1 MGMPLRTP
9 IAMSRSPK
17 PESTSGRIRAAR
29 VAAALAVARY
39 HQGLPAN
46 AANGISHH
54 GADDHYSSDSDG
66 VSISDTASMSE
77 EDTDGEADGYVL
89 CLYVLKYHS

>member
-39 HQGLPAN
+39 HHGLPAN
-46 AANGISHH
+46 AVNGIHY